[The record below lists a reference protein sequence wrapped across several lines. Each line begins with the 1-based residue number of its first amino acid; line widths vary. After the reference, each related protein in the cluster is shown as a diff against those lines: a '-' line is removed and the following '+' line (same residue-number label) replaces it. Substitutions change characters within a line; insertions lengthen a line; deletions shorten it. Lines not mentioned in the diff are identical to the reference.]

1 MSTKVGFYLPFQNN
15 EIYLCPK
22 AILLSI
28 WCISPFSPISM
39 ASFVPCFMTWSHQNT
54 KKYKTLTMQV
64 LITSFSHKTAKACV
78 TLLQMWNLGMVFSK
92 RSCDLVTSTLRFN
105 FRILKGSLP
114 HARPFDTPGT
124 SFIGVHMRAYACH
137 RRVMGLHMNII
148 GVHMHIIG
156 VHMHIIGVHTRA
168 NKIRA
173 RRAKVRACGRPA
185 LGV

>member
-1 MSTKVGFYLPFQNN
+1 M
-15 EIYLCPK
+15 
-22 AILLSI
+22 LLSI
-28 WCISPFSPISM
+28 RPIKNSRLHYSM
-39 ASFVPCFMTWSHQNT
+39 EH
-54 KKYKTLTMQV
+54 
-64 LITSFSHKTAKACV
+64 
-78 TLLQMWNLGMVFSK
+78 
-92 RSCDLVTSTLRFN
+92 
-105 FRILKGSLP
+105 KGSLP

-185 LGV
+185 FMIHQQDSNIS